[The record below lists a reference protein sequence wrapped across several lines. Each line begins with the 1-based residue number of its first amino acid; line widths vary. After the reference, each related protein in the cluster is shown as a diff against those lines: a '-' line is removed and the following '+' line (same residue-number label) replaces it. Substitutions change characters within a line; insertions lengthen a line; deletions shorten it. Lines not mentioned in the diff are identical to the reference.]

1 MEQSREEWDS
11 KVGFI
16 LAAAG
21 SAIGLGNIWRF
32 PYMTGENGGAAFVL
46 VYIFFVIFIGLTVM
60 LAELTIGRRSQRNAV
75 GAFEVIAPKSG
86 WKWIG
91 ILGIFTGI
99 GILSFYGVVAGWT
112 LGYFFKTV
120 LGDFSHLTGP
130 DATKSI
136 FLQFIGNP
144 VASVVYLFVFIGIT
158 VYVVSGGVSEGIE
171 RWTKVLMPLLFLI
184 LILLL
189 IRSVTLGKGVT
200 AGLSFYLKPDFSAL
214 NAEILIRALGQALFS
229 LSLGMGAMITYGS
242 YISKDENLL
251 TSAGYVVFFDT
262 LIALLAGLVIFPA
275 LFAMG
280 MSPKGGPGLVFLVLP
295 SIFSKMPGG
304 MIFGAGFFLLLA
316 IAALTSTISLLEVAV
331 AYFIDEKKWSRRK
344 AAVLTGLFAF
354 VLGVP
359 SALSQGAS
367 KWFDSIPLVHM
378 PFLDFMNALFGNYAL
393 TIGSFF
399 ISIFVGWKWGI
410 SAAEKEIL
418 QGAEKFRLKTVW
430 AFSIRFF
437 APLAIF
443 LIFVYLVWTGR
454 FF

>member
-1 MEQSREEWDS
+1 MEQGREEWGS

-46 VYIFFVIFIGLTVM
+46 VYVFFVIFIGFTIM

-130 DATKSI
+130 AATKSI

-144 VASVVYLFVFIGIT
+144 VTSIVYLFIFIGIT

-184 LILLL
+184 
-189 IRSVTLGKGVT
+189 
-200 AGLSFYLKPDFSAL
+200 
-214 NAEILIRALGQALFS
+214 
-229 LSLGMGAMITYGS
+229 
-242 YISKDENLL
+242 
-251 TSAGYVVFFDT
+251 
-262 LIALLAGLVIFPA
+262 
-275 LFAMG
+275 
-280 MSPKGGPGLVFLVLP
+280 
-295 SIFSKMPGG
+295 
-304 MIFGAGFFLLLA
+304 
-316 IAALTSTISLLEVAV
+316 
-331 AYFIDEKKWSRRK
+331 
-344 AAVLTGLFAF
+344 
-354 VLGVP
+354 
-359 SALSQGAS
+359 
-367 KWFDSIPLVHM
+367 
-378 PFLDFMNALFGNYAL
+378 
-393 TIGSFF
+393 
-399 ISIFVGWKWGI
+399 
-410 SAAEKEIL
+410 
-418 QGAEKFRLKTVW
+418 
-430 AFSIRFF
+430 
-437 APLAIF
+437 
-443 LIFVYLVWTGR
+443 
-454 FF
+454 